1 MSELLILKS
10 LFIVDVCYI
19 NAFETFHEKYITL
32 AYILNVGD
40 STP

>member
-1 MSELLILKS
+1 MYAILTHLK
-10 LFIVDVCYI
+10 L
-19 NAFETFHEKYITL
+19 FHEKYITL